1 MLAMDQIHHIR
12 ALFYEQGY
20 NISEIAEATGRDWK
34 TVAKYIDKVDFNE
47 PIPVPASSQ
56 RFCPKLDPYKPL
68 IDSWLEE
75 DKKHPRKQR
84 HTAKKV
90 FDRLAR
96 SVPGF
101 DCSYRLVAEYVKFQK
116 EEIKLKRNEGFLPLE
131 HHPGEAQT
139 DFGSAEFYER
149 ERLISGKYLAM
160 SFPWSNTGYMQLFY
174 GENCECLL
182 EGMAAIFK
190 HIGGVPHEIWFDNA
204 STMVTKIIKGGGRDL
219 TDRFARFKEHY
230 GFKAL
235 FMNPAEGH
243 EKGSV
248 ENKVGYIRR
257 NFLVPVPKFDD
268 LTEYNSRLFYDLDGD
283 QERLHYYKPAKI
295 SELFETDRA
304 ALLPLPSVP
313 FDTSRILFGLRT
325 DGYGRFTLDNG
336 RHEYSSAPKYAND
349 SVNVRLTSKTVTVFD
364 NSHKEIIT
372 HRRLYGDE
380 FQSSMEWVP
389 YLDYISR
396 HPRSLK
402 NTGIYGMMPETMQ
415 CYLNNCNSS
424 EKKDVLHVL
433 SELTGRTGFESAVR
447 TVNQAIRYEAHDP
460 DSLKSLYNSLYSDVP
475 ILPPLTDNNAVPDLK
490 PIPVHLEDYDRFLVR
505 GGGRN
510 A

>member
-47 PIPVPASSQ
+47 PTPVPASKQ

-75 DKKHPRKQR
+75 DKRYPRKQR

-90 FDRLAR
+90 FDRLTR

-101 DCSYRLVAEYVKFQK
+101 DCSYRLVAEYVRFQK
-116 EEIKLKRNEGFLPLE
+116 EEFKLKRNEGFLPLE

-139 DFGSAEFYER
+139 DFGSAEFYEH

-182 EGMAAIFK
+182 EGMAAIFR

-243 EKGSV
+243 EKG
-248 ENKVGYIRR
+248 G
-257 NFLVPVPKFDD
+257 
-268 LTEYNSRLFYDLDGD
+268 
-283 QERLHYYKPAKI
+283 
-295 SELFETDRA
+295 
-304 ALLPLPSVP
+304 
-313 FDTSRILFGLRT
+313 
-325 DGYGRFTLDNG
+325 
-336 RHEYSSAPKYAND
+336 
-349 SVNVRLTSKTVTVFD
+349 VN
-364 NSHKEIIT
+364 
-372 HRRLYGDE
+372 
-380 FQSSMEWVP
+380 
-389 YLDYISR
+389 
-396 HPRSLK
+396 RS
-402 NTGIYGMMPETMQ
+402 
-415 CYLNNCNSS
+415 
-424 EKKDVLHVL
+424 
-433 SELTGRTGFESAVR
+433 
-447 TVNQAIRYEAHDP
+447 
-460 DSLKSLYNSLYSDVP
+460 
-475 ILPPLTDNNAVPDLK
+475 
-490 PIPVHLEDYDRFLVR
+490 
-505 GGGRN
+505 
-510 A
+510 

>member
-1 MLAMDQIHHIR
+1 MDQIHHIR

-20 NISEIAEATGRDWK
+20 NISEIAEATGHDWK

-47 PIPVPASSQ
+47 TIPVPASKQ

-90 FDRLAR
+90 FERLAR

-116 EEIKLKRNEGFLPLE
+116 EELKLKRNEGFLPLE
-131 HHPGEAQT
+131 HHPGEAQS
-139 DFGSAEFYER
+139 DFGSAEFYEH

-182 EGMAAIFK
+182 EGMTAIFK

-248 ENKVGYIRR
+248 LYAS
-257 NFLVPVPKFDD
+257 F
-268 LTEYNSRLFYDLDGD
+268 FYP
-283 QERLHYYKPAKI
+283 H
-295 SELFETDRA
+295 
-304 ALLPLPSVP
+304 
-313 FDTSRILFGLRT
+313 IL
-325 DGYGRFTLDNG
+325 
-336 RHEYSSAPKYAND
+336 
-349 SVNVRLTSKTVTVFD
+349 
-364 NSHKEIIT
+364 
-372 HRRLYGDE
+372 
-380 FQSSMEWVP
+380 
-389 YLDYISR
+389 
-396 HPRSLK
+396 
-402 NTGIYGMMPETMQ
+402 
-415 CYLNNCNSS
+415 
-424 EKKDVLHVL
+424 
-433 SELTGRTGFESAVR
+433 
-447 TVNQAIRYEAHDP
+447 
-460 DSLKSLYNSLYSDVP
+460 
-475 ILPPLTDNNAVPDLK
+475 
-490 PIPVHLEDYDRFLVR
+490 
-505 GGGRN
+505 
-510 A
+510 